1 MHHNGP
7 KTMVMK
13 IRSPFSVLLLTTL
26 LLPAVTAWSDQV
38 KYVAPSGGSGTTG
51 DGTHQ
56 VRLTVG
62 QSMIGRTTPATSP
75 LGTELGF
82 WALLRS
88 TYIAAPVGI
97 ETPVMHTQLF
107 RNYPNPF
114 NPSTNISYSLVKPG
128 EVRIDVYDLQGR
140 RVDSL
145 VREVKPAG
153 HHSFTYQ
160 PRNLASGVYLVLM
173 RADDFRSSQRIML
186 VK

>member
-1 MHHNGP
+1 MHDNSL
-7 KTMVMK
+7 KSK
-13 IRSPFSVLLLTTL
+13 ALNIRNRLASLLVTVLLLT
-26 LLPAVTAWSDQV
+26 AATAWSEQAKFV
-38 KYVAPSGGSGTTG
+38 SPSGGSGTTG

-56 VRLTVG
+56 ARLTIG
-62 QSMIGRTTPATSP
+62 QSIVGRTTPAATP
-75 LGTELGF
+75 EGFELGF
-82 WALLRS
+82 WFLLRS
-88 TYIAAPVGI
+88 TYVAAPVGN
-97 ETPVMHTQLF
+97 ETPATPTRLF

-140 RVDSL
+140 RVDAL

-160 PRNLASGVYLVLM
+160 PRNLASGAYLVLM
-173 RADDFRSSQRIML
+173 RADSFRASQRIML